1 MTTPLIPRPDL
12 LVMGYDSGEWERF
25 IGEWMRSQKD
35 KYLEVKRVGGANDH
49 GLDVVGYTDAQ
60 KLEGVWDNNQC
71 KHYRT
76 SIPTADGLADVGKLI
91 YWAHR
96 GKFKPPRR
104 SRFVAPK
111 GPCGPLRTLLDNPSQ
126 LKQAILEGWDKY
138 CALEITTSGAPL
150 TPELRS
156 YAEAFDFTIFGWAHI
171 DEVLEDLKTTAFYAA
186 RFGGALPPPPRAV
199 VPVEL
204 QKRESRY
211 IGQLLDV
218 YSEDLGRQ
226 ITNYSDL
233 PEGHETSAD
242 FKRQRER
249 FFEMEFFAHHYRDQT
264 PPNTIEDFV
273 EEVYDAVQPVCA
285 REYPQ
290 SFERLNETMA
300 RAAIIET
307 KSILEKQA
315 KGRVKQGACHHLAN
329 EDRLK
334 WKR

>member
-1 MTTPLIPRPDL
+1 MTNSLILRPDL
-12 LVMGYDSGEWERF
+12 LVMGYDSNEWERF
-25 IGEWMRSQKD
+25 VGEWMRSQKD
-35 KYLEVKRVGGANDH
+35 KYLEIKRVGGANDH
-49 GLDVVGYTDAQ
+49 GLDVIGYTDGL
-60 KLEGVWDNNQC
+60 KLEGIWDNNQC

-76 SIPTADGLADVGKLI
+76 SIPMAKGLADVGKVI
-91 YWAHR
+91 YWAHQ

-111 GPCGPLRTLLDNPSQ
+111 GPSGPLRTLLDNPSQ
-126 LKQAILEGWDKY
+126 LKQAILDGWDTY
-138 CALEITTSGAPL
+138 CAREITASGAPL
-150 TPELRS
+150 TPELQS
-156 YAEAFDFTIFGWAHI
+156 YVEGFDFTIFGWAHI
-171 DEVLEDLKTTAFYAA
+171 DEVLEDLRPTAFYTA
-186 RFGGALPPPPRAV
+186 RFGGALSPPPRGII
-199 VPVEL
+199 PTEP
-204 QKRESRY
+204 QKRESKY

-218 YSEDLGRQ
+218 YSEYLGKK
-226 ITNYSDL
+226 IANHSEL
-233 PEGHETSAD
+233 PEGDETSVD

-285 REYPQ
+285 RGYPK

-300 RAAIIET
+300 RAAMVET
-307 KSILEKQA
+307 KSILESQA
-315 KGRVKQGACHHLAN
+315 KGRVKQGACHNLAN